1 MSDLISR
8 QAVLELID
16 FYDGQ
21 NQQHFTVDNLRDD
34 VENVPSVMPK
44 AKIRAEIV
52 QSRWIPVSERL
63 PDSQKHG
70 DKDFS
75 DWVEV
80 TILIGI
86 NKKDAYVGEAYYCF
100 SENKWYAKRFVV
112 GEVIAWMPLP
122 QPYKAESE
130 DKE

>member
-1 MSDLISR
+1 MTREEAIAELNTFKIS
-8 QAVLELID
+8 AKSELGENALDMAIKALE
-16 FYDGQ
+16 Q
-21 NQQHFTVDNLRDD
+21 T
-34 VENVPSVMPK
+34 
-44 AKIRAEIV
+44 
-52 QSRWIPVSERL
+52 RWIPVNERL

-112 GEVIAWMPLP
+112 GEVIAWMPLSK
-122 QPYKAESE
+122 PYKAERE
-130 DKE
+130 VKNGRLDGRGTGKD

>member
-1 MSDLISR
+1 MTREEAITILKDCELNPCVPKDKEAAEMAIT
-8 QAVLELID
+8 ALE
-16 FYDGQ
+16 Q
-21 NQQHFTVDNLRDD
+21 T
-34 VENVPSVMPK
+34 
-44 AKIRAEIV
+44 
-52 QSRWIPVSERL
+52 RWIPVNERL

-70 DKDFS
+70 DKNFS

-122 QPYKAESE
+122 EPYKGD
-130 DKE
+130 DK